1 MRSPYWAESGEK
13 GETMSSGFKLG
24 QGRGMT
30 PEELRAFLME
40 TKIFA
45 KLGTLGEDGWPN
57 VNPAWYEYDG
67 EAFWLVTKELAGFCR
82 NMRRDPRVT
91 ICIDNPEP
99 PYRRVMV
106 RGRAEFPEGNW
117 IELAR
122 RMVLRYLGP
131 EGMDYFEATLD
142 LPRVLV
148 RVVPERVTSWD
159 GGGVDRTFTKPA
171 RWHEVTPDQSVEDAA
186 SS

>member
-1 MRSPYWAESGEK
+1 MTEK
-13 GETMSSGFKLG
+13 FPLG
-24 QGRGMT
+24 KGRGLT
-30 PEELRAFLME
+30 PEAMHSFLTE
-40 TKIFA
+40 TRIFA
-45 KLGTLGEDGWPN
+45 KIGTLGEDGWPN

-67 EAFWLVTKELAGFCR
+67 QAFWLVTKELAAFCR

-91 ICIDNPEP
+91 LCIDNPEP

-106 RGRAEFPEGNW
+106 RGRAEFVDGDWVE
-117 IELAR
+117 IAR

-148 RVVPERVTSWD
+148 RIWPERISSWD
-159 GGGVDRTFTKPA
+159 GNGVDRTYRKPA
-171 RWHEVTPDQSVEDAA
+171 VWHDVPHGQPVEKAAA
-186 SS
+186 S

>member
-1 MRSPYWAESGEK
+1 
-13 GETMSSGFKLG
+13 MSSGFKLG

-30 PEELRAFLME
+30 PEELRAFLTE

-45 KLGTLGEDGWPN
+45 KLGTLGDDGWPN

-91 ICIDNPEP
+91 ICIDNPQP

-106 RGRAEFPEGNW
+106 RGRAEFPDGDW
-117 IELAR
+117 IDLAR

-131 EGMDYFEATLD
+131 EGIDYFEATLD

-148 RVVPERVTSWD
+148 RIVPERVSSWD
-159 GGGVDRTFTKPA
+159 GGGVDRTFTKPS
-171 RWHEVTPDQSVEDAA
+171 RWHEVTPGQSVEDAA

>member
-1 MRSPYWAESGEK
+1 
-13 GETMSSGFKLG
+13 MSSGFKLG
-24 QGRGMT
+24 KGRGMK
-30 PEELRAFLME
+30 PDEMHAFLTE

-45 KLGTLGEDGWPN
+45 KVGTIGEDGWPN

-67 EAFWLVTKELAGFCR
+67 ESFWLVTKELAGFCQ

-91 ICIDNPEP
+91 LCIDNPEP

-106 RGRAEFPEGNW
+106 RGRAEFVDGDWVEM
-117 IELAR
+117 AR

-131 EGMDYFEATLD
+131 RRHRLLRGD
-142 LPRVLV
+142 PRPAARAV
-148 RVVPERVTSWD
+148 RIRPERITSWD

-171 RWHEVTPDQSVEDAA
+171 VWHDVAPGQPLEDAVA
-186 SS
+186 PQT